1 MQLRAR
7 MCDCPRYCPCICG
20 CFDGG
25 AEEVEREA
33 KVCDEKEGNKD
44 EKDLAVDDNADE
56 GGRRGC

>member
-1 MQLRAR
+1 M
-7 MCDCPRYCPCICG
+7 
-20 CFDGG
+20 
-25 AEEVEREA
+25 EREA